1 MTGYDGVLV
10 NPGGLTHYSIVL
22 RDAVQ
27 AVPVPVV
34 EVHLS
39 NIFAREKFRQ
49 RSVISGA
56 CAGMV
61 AGFGAQSYALGLRA
75 LIGVA
80 S

>member
-1 MTGYDGVLV
+1 
-10 NPGGLTHYSIVL
+10 
-22 RDAVQ
+22 
-27 AVPVPVV
+27 
-34 EVHLS
+34 VHLS